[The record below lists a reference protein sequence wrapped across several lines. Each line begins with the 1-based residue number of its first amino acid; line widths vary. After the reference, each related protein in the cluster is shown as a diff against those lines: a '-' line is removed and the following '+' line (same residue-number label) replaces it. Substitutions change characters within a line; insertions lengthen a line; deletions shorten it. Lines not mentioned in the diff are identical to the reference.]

1 MHFEII
7 PFDDSLI
14 PAAGELLALRHRGDR
29 LALPA
34 LPERFS
40 DPDTASTAIAT
51 FWQRKQVSGVAAV
64 HDGQLLAYLLGELVI
79 EEVWGRSAWVRLPGI
94 AVHPEMEASRAR
106 QVLRHLYASLAA
118 PWVDAGI
125 LFHFAQIP
133 ASQKEMLETFFSL
146 SFGIEQ
152 VYGLADLTAMDL
164 SPQPLPPGVTI
175 RRTTPGDRQ
184 LLAEMSSIIWQ
195 HQVQAPVW
203 GLHLPEDET
212 EFRQEWAD
220 LVDDP
225 QWTIWLAFYQ
235 DQPAGMMGYYP
246 ADVAPDDLLTAPG
259 YGELS
264 VAGTYP
270 QYRNLGIG
278 TALTRH
284 RARPPA
290 RERLPGLRDRL
301 AQHQPAFSSLLAALR
316 FPACHA
322 KTGAPGGCPHPVGT
336 LIR

>member
-1 MHFEII
+1 
-7 PFDDSLI
+7 
-14 PAAGELLALRHRGDR
+14 
-29 LALPA
+29 
-34 LPERFS
+34 
-40 DPDTASTAIAT
+40 
-51 FWQRKQVSGVAAV
+51 
-64 HDGQLLAYLLGELVI
+64 
-79 EEVWGRSAWVRLPGI
+79 
-94 AVHPEMEASRAR
+94 
-106 QVLRHLYASLAA
+106 
-118 PWVDAGI
+118 VDAGI

-152 VYGLADLTAMDL
+152 VYGLADLASMDL

-175 RRTTPGDRQ
+175 RRTTSGDRQ

-225 QWTIWLAFYQ
+225 LWTIWLAFYQ
-235 DQPAGMMGYYP
+235 GQPAGMMGYYP
-246 ADVAPDDLLTAPG
+246 AEVAPDDLLTAPG

-264 VAGTYP
+264 VAGTYS

-278 TALTRH
+278 TALTRIVLAH
-284 RARPPA
+284 Q
-290 RERLPGLRDRL
+290 RENDYPICVTDWRSTNLLSAPFWPRFGF
-301 AQHQPAFSSLLAALR
+301 QPAMLR
-316 FPACHA
+316 LVRRVDARILW
-322 KTGAPGGCPHPVGT
+322 G
-336 LIR
+336 R

>member
-1 MHFEII
+1 MLFEIL
-7 PFDDSLI
+7 PFDESLI
-14 PAAGELLALRHRGDR
+14 PAAGELLAARHRGDR

-34 LPERFS
+34 LPECFS
-40 DPDTASTAIAT
+40 HPETASTAITT
-51 FWQRKQVSGVAAV
+51 FWEHKQVTGVAAIQ
-64 HDGQLLAYLLGELVI
+64 DGQLLGYLLGELVI

-94 AVHPEMEASRAR
+94 AVRPELEASHAR
-106 QVLRHLYASLAA
+106 ELLRHLYASLAA
-118 PWVDAGI
+118 PWVEAGI

-152 VYGLADLTAMDL
+152 VYGLADLHAMDL
-164 SPQPLPPGVTI
+164 APQPLPPGVTI
-175 RRTTPGDRQ
+175 RPTTPDDRQ

-203 GLHLPEDET
+203 GVHLPEDET

-225 QWTIWLAFYQ
+225 QWSIWLAFYQ
-235 DQPAGMMGYYP
+235 GQPAGMMGYYP
-246 ADVAPDDLLTAPG
+246 AEVAPDNLLTASG

-270 QYRNLGIG
+270 QFRRLGIA
-278 TALTRH
+278 TALTRQVLSH
-284 RARPPA
+284 MQASGYPICLTDWRSTNLLSAPFWPRF
-290 RERLPGLRDRL
+290 GF
-301 AQHQPAFSSLLAALR
+301 QPAMLR
-316 FPACHA
+316 LVRRVDARILW
-322 KTGAPGGCPHPVGT
+322 G
-336 LIR
+336 R